1 MPAAPDDPDSI
12 DPALAAQGLGFVPPG
27 APVPADV
34 SEGVT
39 LQSGET
45 TTPAAPPAPPPAPAA
60 SAPHTEFTP
69 PGIPPTPDAATAS
82 AAPDAGSFAPPPM
95 PSEQAPETRP

>member
-27 APVPADV
+27 APATPDVPA
-34 SEGVT
+34 GVI

-45 TTPAAPPAPPPAPAA
+45 TTPAAPPPPPPMAA
-60 SAPHTEFTP
+60 AAHTEFTP
-69 PGIPPTPDAATAS
+69 PGIPPTPDAAATAA

>member
-1 MPAAPDDPDSI
+1 MPADDPDPI

-27 APVPADV
+27 APVPDDV
-34 SEGVT
+34 PTGVT

-45 TTPAAPPAPPPAPAA
+45 TTPAAPPPTPPAPAA
-60 SAPHTEFTP
+60 PAPHTEFTP
-69 PGIPPTPDAATAS
+69 PGIPPTPDAAAAAA

-95 PSEQAPETRP
+95 PSEQAPETAR